1 MARPLWGNAFDGKR
15 SAFIKPIFSQ
25 QQSLA
30 TRFVLLTL
38 LSLGL
43 LFVDHSFNYLSVVRK
58 WMTAAATPVQ
68 FLADIP
74 SRVWGVADEFVT
86 SRSDLMEDNARL
98 KAKNLILEQKVQKL
112 ASLTAQNI
120 RLRELL
126 NSSELV
132 DEQVQ
137 VAEIVG
143 VDPDPFRHIVTINKG
158 SLDGVFE
165 GQAIVDAHGVMG
177 QVVEVTPLS
186 SRVVLVT
193 DNSSR
198 IPVQVNR
205 TGYRAVAAGTG
216 LPDSMELMHIPDT
229 ADIREGDL
237 LTSSGLGQRYPAG
250 YPLGK
255 VRKVTH
261 NPGDAFSSVE
271 IQLLAEVN
279 RSRLVLL
286 VFRTPYESILDQP
299 VEESA
304 GKDRSGQVDGGQQGE
319 GS

>member
-1 MARPLWGNAFDGKR
+1 M
-15 SAFIKPIFSQ
+15 
-25 QQSLA
+25 
-30 TRFVLLTL
+30 L
-38 LSLGL
+38 LSMGL
-43 LFVDHSFNYLSVVRK
+43 LFVDHSFKYLSVVRN
-58 WMTAAATPVQ
+58 WLTAATTPVQ

-74 SRVWGVADEFVT
+74 SRAWGVADEFVT
-86 SRSDLMEDNARL
+86 SRSDLMEENARL

-132 DEQVQ
+132 DEQVL

-158 SLDGVFE
+158 SLSDVFE

-177 QVVEVTPLS
+177 QVIEVTPLS

-205 TGYRAVAAGTG
+205 TGYRAIAAGTG
-216 LPDSMELMHIPDT
+216 KPDSMELMHIPDT

-237 LTSSGLGQRYPAG
+237 LTSSGLGGRYPVG

-255 VRKVTH
+255 VRTISH
-261 NPGDAFSSVE
+261 SPGDAFSSVE

-279 RSRLVLL
+279 RSRFVLL
-286 VFRTPYESILDQP
+286 VFRNQMVPEFEDVP
-299 VEESA
+299 DEESA
-304 GKDRSGQVDGGQQGE
+304 EGTADGEQGE
-319 GS
+319 VS

>member
-1 MARPLWGNAFDGKR
+1 MFL
-15 SAFIKPIFSQ
+15 S
-25 QQSLA
+25 
-30 TRFVLLTL
+30 TTL
-38 LSLGL
+38 L
-43 LFVDHSFNYLSVVRK
+43 FIDHRFHYLTIIRSWLTV
-58 WMTAAATPVQ
+58 AATPVQ
-68 FLADIP
+68 FLASTP
-74 SRVWGVADEFVT
+74 SRVWGLADELVT

-98 KAKNLILEQKVQKL
+98 KAKNLILDQKVQKL

-132 DEQVQ
+132 DEQVL

-158 SLDGVFE
+158 SFDGVFA

-177 QVVEVTPLS
+177 QVIEVTPLS

-193 DNSSR
+193 DNTSR
-198 IPVQVNR
+198 VPVQVNR

-216 LPDSMELMHIPDT
+216 QPGSMELMHIPDT
-229 ADIREGDL
+229 ADIKEGDL

-250 YPLGK
+250 YPLGR
-255 VRKVTH
+255 VRKVIH
-261 NPGDAFSSVE
+261 ESGAAFSEVD

-279 RSRLVLL
+279 RSRFVLL
-286 VFRTPYESILDQP
+286 VFRSKQKALFDESVPD
-299 VEESA
+299 E
-304 GKDRSGQVDGGQQGE
+304 GSGQTSEEQGD
-319 GS
+319 SL

>member
-1 MARPLWGNAFDGKR
+1 M
-15 SAFIKPIFSQ
+15 KPIFSQ

-43 LFVDHSFNYLSVVRK
+43 LFVDHSFNYLSVVRN

-74 SRVWGVADEFVT
+74 SRVWGVADEIVT

-98 KAKNLILEQKVQKL
+98 KAKTLILEQKVQKL

-132 DEQVQ
+132 DEQVL

-158 SLDGVFE
+158 SLNDVFE

-177 QVVEVTPLS
+177 QVIEVTPLS

-261 NPGDAFSSVE
+261 NPGDAFASVE

-279 RSRLVLL
+279 RSRFVLL
-286 VFRTPYESILDQP
+286 VFRTPHESIPGQS
-299 VEESA
+299 VEEA
-304 GKDRSGQVDGGQQGE
+304 PEENTGQTTGEQQGE